1 MPGKIRFGM
10 VGTGFIADWV
20 LAGARQDARFEAVA
34 ICSRTQERAD
44 AFAAKHGIPHTFTS
58 LGQMA
63 ASPLVDAVYI
73 ATPNFLHASQSI
85 LCMRHGKHVLC
96 EKPLASNAREA
107 RQMVAVAREC
117 GVTEEIPE
125 EQQTLEGNASQ
136 KAHYL
141 NDRTG
146 LDCFADD
153 TGLEVEALGGAPGVH
168 SARYATDGHDFAA
181 NNRLLLKNLEG
192 AENRRARFRT
202 VISLLQGGKEHL
214 FEGIV
219 EGRII
224 DREAGH
230 EGFGYDPLFVPDGY
244 TKTFA
249 EMTTEEK
256 NAVSH
261 RARAVRKLAAYLHST
276 ER

>member
-1 MPGKIRFGM
+1 MKIVFATNNAHKLTE
-10 VGTGFIADWV
+10 VQSV
-20 LAGARQDARFEAVA
+20 LGDAY
-34 ICSRTQERAD
+34 T
-44 AFAAKHGIPHTFTS
+44 
-58 LGQMA
+58 
-63 ASPLVDAVYI
+63 LV
-73 ATPNFLHASQSI
+73 TP
-85 LCMRHGKHVLC
+85 RD
-96 EKPLASNAREA
+96 
-107 RQMVAVAREC
+107 C

-125 EQQTLEGNASQ
+125 DQETLEGNASQ
-136 KAHYL
+136 KARYL
-141 NDRTG
+141 HRRTG

-153 TGLEVEALGGAPGVH
+153 TGLEV
-168 SARYATDGHDFAA
+168 FAA

-202 VISLLQGGKEHL
+202 VISLLQGGKELL